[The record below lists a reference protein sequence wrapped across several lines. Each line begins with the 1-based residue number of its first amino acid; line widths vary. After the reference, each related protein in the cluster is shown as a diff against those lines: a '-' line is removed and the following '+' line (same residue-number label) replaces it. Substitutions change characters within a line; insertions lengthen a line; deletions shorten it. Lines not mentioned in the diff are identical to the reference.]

1 MASYQGMLT
10 LALTVVLLALPSLT
24 CGVTLHVRPT
34 STNTSCSTHPCHTLS
49 EYAED
54 LGQYFNDSN
63 LTLQFLPGNHTLSV
77 NLTITGIYQLELLGN
92 SSAEVPIKVLCNSS
106 VGFSVRNYI
115 PVVRI
120 DSAYVGLTFMDI
132 SKVRINDLAFVSCT
146 RPHMAQI
153 SDILT
158 YYGLYLQSVWITEIT
173 DCSFQESF
181 GSAVGVVQWRI

>member
-10 LALTVVLLALPSLT
+10 LVVTVVLLALPSLT

-34 STNTSCSTHPCHTLS
+34 STNTSCPTNPCHTLS
-49 EYAED
+49 EYAEG

-92 SSAEVPIKVLCNSS
+92 SSAEVPIRVLCNSS

-120 DSAYVGLTFMDI
+120 DSSYVGLTFMDI
-132 SKVRINDLAFVSCT
+132 SKVRINGLAFVSCT

-173 DCSFQESF
+173 DCTFQESF
-181 GSAVGVVQWRI
+181 GSAVGV